1 MVYRTYRY
9 TKKKKKSS
17 GTISNLTALNIGDL
31 KKIKKSLE
39 NYKEK
44 KEAHNRKIL
53 PIVEKNKKITE
64 VNKKNKKEYDR
75 WLDEFTEKVI
85 NKTQKQL
92 EILWDR
98 ICLEEVGLLTS
109 FLEKTISV
117 NGKRIPYATGAH
129 LVEEYREIKNK
140 LSIHRKKVSDTRS
153 KLTSLTK
160 RSSHVPSF
168 KYQDPYISI
177 NGTRVKL
184 DLERWNIDEIE
195 KELNEKIEL
204 ENRQKQRE
212 QDKLNSLKSRAAK
225 NESEVRAQASKYRY
239 LLDQQI
245 AKWNGCPY
253 CFKIMNSSDA
263 QLDHIYPVAKGGKT
277 AKENLVYVCSKC
289 NRKKGK
295 LTINKFIS
303 THRLNQEKV
312 FKVLR
317 FHKKDF

>member
-1 MVYRTYRY
+1 MVYRRYRY
-9 TKKKKKSS
+9 TKKKEKSS
-17 GTISNLTALNIGDL
+17 GAISNLTALNIADL

-39 NYKEK
+39 NYNEK
-44 KEAHNRKIL
+44 KEAHNRRIL

-64 VNKKNKKEYDR
+64 VYKKNKKEYDR
-75 WLDEFTEKVI
+75 WYDEFKEKVI

-92 EILWDR
+92 GVLWDE
-98 ICLEEVGLLTS
+98 ICLQEIGLLSS
-109 FLEKTISV
+109 FLEKTISIR
-117 NGKRIPYATGAH
+117 GKYIPYATGAH
-129 LVEEYREIKNK
+129 LVEQYRAIENK
-140 LSIHRKKVSDTRS
+140 LSMHWKKVSDTRS

-160 RSSHVPSF
+160 PTAHVPSF

-177 NGTRVKL
+177 NGTRLKL
-184 DLERWNIDEIE
+184 DLARWTVDEVE

-204 ENRQKQRE
+204 QNRQKQRE

-225 NESEVRAQASKYRY
+225 NESEVRAQAYKYRY

-253 CFKIMNSSDA
+253 CFKVMNPSDA

-295 LTINKFIS
+295 LTLNKFIS
-303 THRLNQEKV
+303 KYRLEQEKV

-317 FHKKDF
+317 FHKKDY